1 MDQIEKKWI
10 VIYTRPRWEKKI
22 DQSLKDNCFKSYCP
36 LLQITKKWSDRVKCV
51 EMPLFPSYIFVL
63 ANIYDIPKIMQ
74 VAGVLHIVKHCANPV
89 TISNQE
95 IENIKSI
102 IHTYADVEAVS
113 LQNYTIG
120 EQIKINDGMFSN
132 QKGTV
137 KAYHGRLVVMTI
149 ENLGF
154 ALTVKIKPEYLSRPP
169 GTQQNRQVFQQI

>member
-1 MDQIEKKWI
+1 MDQIEKKWL

-22 DQSLKDNCFKSYCP
+22 DQSLKDNSFKSYCP
-36 LLQITKKWSDRVKCV
+36 LLQITKKWADRVKCV

-63 ANIYDIPKIMQ
+63 ANIYDISKIMQ
-74 VAGVLHIVKHCANPV
+74 VAGILHIVKHCANPV
-89 TISNQE
+89 TITNQE

-102 IHTYADVEAVS
+102 VHTYTDVEVVS

-120 EQIKINDGMFSN
+120 EQIKIKDGMFSN
-132 QKGTV
+132 HKGTI

-154 ALTVKIKPEYLSRPP
+154 ALTVKIKPEFLSRPP
-169 GTQQNRQVFQQI
+169 GTSQNPQIFQQI